1 MEIISAVFGINSAL
15 NAAFA
20 PRIDYSMAVAD
31 AQLALRA
38 SPLPP
43 PMPASATP
51 ALPPVPAWLPWAIAG
66 LATAG
71 VAYLA
76 TRG

>member
-20 PRIDYSMAVAD
+20 PRIDYSLAVAD

-51 ALPPVPAWLPWAIAG
+51 ALPAWLPWAIVG

-71 VAYLA
+71 VTYLA
-76 TRG
+76 TRS